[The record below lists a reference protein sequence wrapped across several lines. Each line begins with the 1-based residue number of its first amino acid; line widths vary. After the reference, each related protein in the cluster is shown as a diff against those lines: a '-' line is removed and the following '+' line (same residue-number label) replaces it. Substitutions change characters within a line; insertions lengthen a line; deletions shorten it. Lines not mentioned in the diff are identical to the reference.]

1 MLNVVVVSCDELGLP
16 LEIYIS
22 TPVAAFGWLLYVDV
36 QFWAVA
42 VAVGGIGV
50 LVATGALVEV
60 AVAVLVAVGGSGVLV
75 AVEVRVAVAVA
86 VGVLVFVAVA
96 VGGSGVLVATGA
108 LVAVAVDVLVAVGG
122 IGVFVAVAV
131 VPLLV
136 EMTSCGAGLPWRE
149 TNVTESVLGPINA
162 KL

>member
-36 QFWAVA
+36 QFWAVG

-60 AVAVLVAVGGSGVLV
+60 AVDVLVAVGGSGVLV
-75 AVEVRVAVAVA
+75 AVEVRVV
-86 VGVLVFVAVA
+86 
-96 VGGSGVLVATGA
+96 VGGIGVLVATGA
-108 LVAVAVDVLVAVGG
+108 LVAVAVAVLVTVGG

-136 EMTSCGAGLPWRE
+136 GMTSCGAGLP
-149 TNVTESVLGPINA
+149 
-162 KL
+162 